1 MTTQSWYN
9 VDTIDYRP
17 SKNHEPFSEPI
28 LLQIPNSYR
37 LGNLPVFFFEIRCFR
52 EFKNFFHTFR
62 SALTHCHES
71 APVQDI
77 SMFLHK
83 TNHTESKFQHGTNLF
98 NASERLMQQT
108 VHCCGVSFICGVS
121 SRLFMQIM
129 QIMHPSDTKHKLK
142 VPKAKWSKS
151 DTKVTKGHENHIF
164 KQLLKFWTNNKNKEI
179 HMWYTETTQWPELRL
194 TGSFNFTSIFFHL
207 ATTTTATMHLF
218 SQPFVSIFCWKMTET
233 HGTQMILIVEAFVR
247 VEIPT

>member
-151 DTKVTKGHENHIF
+151 DTKVTKGHENH
-164 KQLLKFWTNNKNKEI
+164 N
-179 HMWYTETTQWPELRL
+179 ETTFEVLDKQ
-194 TGSFNFTSIFFHL
+194 
-207 ATTTTATMHLF
+207 
-218 SQPFVSIFCWKMTET
+218 QK
-233 HGTQMILIVEAFVR
+233 
-247 VEIPT
+247 